1 MPHLTLEYSRN
12 LDGRID
18 IPAMVDCMHE
28 VAAGIDVLP
37 VGGLRTRAVARDHY
51 RIADGHPDNAFVNAV
66 LRIAPGRSAEAKKA
80 AGETLFGA
88 LAHFLN
94 AAYDRSPLAISL
106 EIQELDAE
114 LRWKKNNL
122 RAYMAEREEEQ

>member
-12 LDGRID
+12 LERRID
-18 IPAMVDCMHE
+18 VAAMVDCLHE
-28 VAAGIDVLP
+28 VAAAIDALP

-51 RIADGHPDNAFVNAV
+51 QIADGHPDNAFVNAV
-66 LRIAPGRSAEAKKA
+66 LRIAPGRSAEVKKA

-88 LAHFLN
+88 LADFLSV
-94 AAYDRSPLAISL
+94 AYDESPLAISF

-122 RAYMAEREEEQ
+122 RTYMAQREEEQ